1 MVNTL
6 KDYAI
11 QALVNT
17 IDHLGSVT
25 LKVNSLLDEKLEEVS
40 ETELR
45 FSCIGQVF
53 LRFLVILSLRI
64 LLRWIF
70 VLGISSS

>member
-40 ETELR
+40 ETELC